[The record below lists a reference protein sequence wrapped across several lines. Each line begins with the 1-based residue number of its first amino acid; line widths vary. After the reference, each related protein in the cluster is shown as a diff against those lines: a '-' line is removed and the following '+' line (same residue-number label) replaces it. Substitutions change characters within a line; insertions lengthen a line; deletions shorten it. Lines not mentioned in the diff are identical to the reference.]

1 MPQQNSPTNIENGE
15 NSIQYTS
22 GGFANRFVN
31 RSFTLAKIKENS
43 GAKYKETSKDDV

>member
-1 MPQQNSPTNIENGE
+1 MPQNSPTNMENGE

-31 RSFTLAKIKENS
+31 RSNTFKKIKENS
-43 GAKYKETSKDDV
+43 GAKQKETSKDDV

>member
-1 MPQQNSPTNIENGE
+1 MQKNSPKNEVDGE

-31 RSFTLAKIKENS
+31 RSFTLAKIKENTAS
-43 GAKYKETSKDDV
+43 KYREKETS